1 VIRYWCAESGFG
13 GEARCRLWCSND
25 RGMGE
30 VPLTS
35 KNPFNDFN
43 LEHAFVKIRPQK
55 SDNGPSARFS
65 DGPRAH
71 FLFVSLLPM
80 DLLDLLERTL
90 PGLGYEFVD
99 MERSNHGKLLR
110 VFIDKT
116 DGISVDDCALVSN
129 HLSHLFEVEGID
141 YARLEVSS
149 PGLDRP
155 LRKLSD
161 FQRFEGE
168 RASVRMN
175 MALEGQRNFVGIL
188 RGADTKTV
196 KMEIHGTLVSL
207 EMADIRKA
215 RLIPEI

>member
-1 VIRYWCAESGFG
+1 MSRGNGNNV
-13 GEARCRLWCSND
+13 GERLCN
-25 RGMGE
+25 
-30 VPLTS
+30 T

-43 LEHAFVKIRPQK
+43 LEHAFGRIRLQK
-55 SDNGPSARFS
+55 SDTGPSARFS

-80 DLLDLLERTL
+80 DLLELLERTL

-110 VFIDKT
+110 VFIDKA

-129 HLSHLFEVEGID
+129 HLSHLFEVEGIEYD
-141 YARLEVSS
+141 RLEVSS

-155 LRKLSD
+155 LRKLAD

-175 MALEGQRNFVGIL
+175 MALNGRRNFVGIL
-188 RGADTKTV
+188 RGADTETV
-196 KMEIHGTLVSL
+196 KMEIDGALVSL
-207 EMADIRKA
+207 EIADIRKA
-215 RLIPEI
+215 RLMPEI

>member
-1 VIRYWCAESGFG
+1 MSCG
-13 GEARCRLWCSND
+13 ND
-25 RGMGE
+25 SSSKEQRRNA
-30 VPLTS
+30 

-43 LEHAFVKIRPQK
+43 LAHAFGKIRLQK
-55 SDNGPSARFS
+55 SDTGPSARFS

-71 FLFVSLLPM
+71 FLFVSLLLM
-80 DLLDLLERTL
+80 DLLELLERTL

-110 VFIDKT
+110 VFIDKA

-141 YARLEVSS
+141 YDRLEVSS

-155 LRKLSD
+155 LRTLKD

-168 RASVRMN
+168 KASVRMN
-175 MALEGQRNFVGIL
+175 MALDGQRNFVGIL
-188 RGADTKTV
+188 RGADGETV
-196 KMEIHGTLVSL
+196 KMEIDGTLVSL
-207 EMADIRKA
+207 EIADIRKA